1 MKKKSYS
8 FPSMFEAT
16 SEELNFVSK
25 DLINGIKIFDE
36 DQAYILGNLALTEG
50 LAPNKAINSSPEE
63 LDYSLF
69 LKAGIL
75 LANYINNRPLTITTG
90 FPFSTYQIYKKKAE
104 ELIMDIE
111 TIEYSP
117 GTYSNKPKSKL
128 KTQIQK
134 VEILPEMIGNIISL
148 RAGEEN
154 AEGNFFVVSLGYG
167 TCEAVLSTDN
177 GIVHRTAASINGMQY
192 AVDMFMRSLSNRYYL
207 GLKTGKQIDMSFRND
222 YIILDRKK
230 VDITNLRRNVL
241 QRYYNH
247 VISPV
252 LRRSFGDSDF
262 EKADKIYLTGGG
274 ALFPELIE
282 SFNDEFDDIA
292 TVEVVKNPLTLTSE
306 GYSLNSIMLTGG
318 DKSTAIGLDVGNA
331 NTVLT
336 QYESDKYSKNE
347 SKKQESFTPAFS

>member
-25 DLINGIKIFDE
+25 DLINGIQLYDE
-36 DQAYILGNLALTEG
+36 DQPYILGNLAVSEG
-50 LAPNKAINSSPEE
+50 LSPNKSINSSPDE

-75 LANYINNRPLTITTG
+75 LACQSNNRPLTITTG
-90 FPFSTYQIYKKKAE
+90 LPFSTYNIYKKKAE
-104 ELIMDIE
+104 ELIRNIE
-111 TIEYSP
+111 TIEYNQ
-117 GTYSNKPKSKL
+117 GTFSNKARTKL
-128 KTQIQK
+128 KTTIQK
-134 VEILPEMIGNIISL
+134 VEILPEMVGNIIGL
-148 RAGEEN
+148 RVGEEN
-154 AEGNFFVVSLGYG
+154 AEGSFFVVSLGYG
-167 TCEAVLSTDN
+167 TCEVVLSTDS
-177 GIVHRTAASINGMQY
+177 GIVHRTAASITGMQY
-192 AVDMFMRSLSNRYYL
+192 AVDMFMKALSNEYYL
-207 GLKTGKQIDMSFRND
+207 GFKTEKQLDMVFRND
-222 YIILDRKK
+222 YIILNRKK
-230 VDITNLRRNVL
+230 VNIVDLRKRVL
-241 QRYYNH
+241 ERYYEH

-252 LRRSFGDSDF
+252 LRRSFTDSDF

-282 SFNDEFDDIA
+282 AFNVEFSDIA

-336 QYESDKYSKNE
+336 QYESDKYK
-347 SKKQESFTPAFS
+347 KDKQESFKPSFT